1 MIFVTVG
8 NLDPFDRLIQA
19 VDHWVSQQDSPVEV
33 LAQIGTGSFRPAH
46 CQFVDF
52 LSPAAYREAFDQSK
66 LVISHAGMGSIIT
79 ALEKH
84 KPMIIMPKRATLGE
98 QRNEHQLA
106 TATRFRRSPL
116 IQVAEDEKELLER
129 LSGFN
134 LEAGHNSELEKHVW
148 PPDASLVDF
157 VRKFVSPEPAKSVAT
172 PSAVVTQ

>member
-19 VDHWVSQQDSPVEV
+19 VDRWASEQDAPVEV
-33 LAQIGTGSFRPAH
+33 IAQVGTGVFRPAH

-52 LSPAAYREAFDQSK
+52 LSPAAYRETFEKAD
-66 LVISHAGMGSIIT
+66 LVVSHAGMGSIIT

-106 TATRFRRSPL
+106 TAKRFRRSPL
-116 IQVAEDEKELLER
+116 IQVAEDETELLQR

-134 LEAGHNSELEKHVW
+134 LEANRSSELEKHVW
-148 PPDASLVDF
+148 PPDASLVEF
-157 VRKFVSPEPAKSVAT
+157 VRKFVSPEPAKAVDPT
-172 PSAVVTQ
+172 SAVVT